1 MNYKGKTCF
10 IVTPIGGDNTDVRRS
25 AEGAIDAVIIPLL
38 TKLGFEKENINVAHR
53 MSQSGSINKQL
64 ITRILE
70 DDLVIVNLTELNPNV
85 MYELAVRHAVRKPVV
100 QICEHGTNLPFDI
113 TDERTIFYTNDMTG
127 VLELK
132 KNLLPLI
139 KTALEEEEIDN
150 PIYRAITSSTIMKDV
165 QVTEPEKYLVE
176 RLDLLEERLANTINE
191 GRYNKNYIFNDFKSG
206 KMYKYLYN
214 FETNEEFFPMRLETQ
229 LQDRNEIIKSVRIN
243 NITKNLYRMVINT
256 YSDIHPSHLRSLV
269 EKTSGLKLQW
279 VENKL
284 AKNYS
289 E

>member
-1 MNYKGKTCF
+1 MDYSEKSCF

-38 TKLGFEKENINVAHR
+38 TEIGFELDNIKVAHR

-132 KNLLPLI
+132 KNLLPLV
-139 KTALEEEEIDN
+139 KTALNEEEELDN
-150 PIYRAITSSTIMKDV
+150 PIYRAITSSTILKDV
-165 QVTEPEKYLVE
+165 QITDSEKYLVE
-176 RLDLLEERLANTINE
+176 RLDLLEERIGNKLNE
-191 GRYNKNYIFNDFKSG
+191 SRFISESKYSERYKKNESSFKYIFGFRADEHPDPF
-206 KMYKYLYN
+206 L
-214 FETNEEFFPMRLETQ
+214 LENKLIQTGV
-229 LQDRNEIIKSVRIN
+229 ISSVRI
-243 NITKNLYRMVINT
+243 IPYGEKLFRLKVGLFEKIPTEE
-256 YSDIHPSHLRSLV
+256 LR
-269 EKTSGLKLQW
+269 KLIRDT
-279 VENKL
+279 VGDELELIGSK
-284 AKNYS
+284 
-289 E
+289 

>member
-1 MNYKGKTCF
+1 MNYNEKTCF

-38 TKLGFEKENINVAHR
+38 TKLGFDRENINVAHR

-150 PIYRAITSSTIMKDV
+150 PIYRAITSSTILKDV
-165 QVTEPEKYLVE
+165 KVTESEKYLVE

-191 GRYNKNYIFNDFKSG
+191 SRYNKNYVFNNFTNG

-214 FETNEEFFPMRLETQ
+214 FETNKEFNPTRLEAR
-229 LQDRNEIIKSVRIN
+229 LQDKNEMIKSVRIN
-243 NITKNLYRMVINT
+243 NITKDLYRMVINT
-256 YSDIHPSHLRSLV
+256 YSDISPSILKSLV
-269 EKTSGLKLQW
+269 ENTLGMELQW
-279 VENKL
+279 VERKAGEKL
-284 AKNYS
+284 F
-289 E
+289 

>member
-1 MNYKGKTCF
+1 MNYNEKTCF

-38 TKLGFEKENINVAHR
+38 TKLGFDRENINVAHR

-100 QICEHGTNLPFDI
+100 QICEHGTDLPFDI
-113 TDERTIFYTNDMTG
+113 NDERTMFYTNDMTG

-132 KNLLPLI
+132 ENLLPLI

-150 PIYRAITSSTIMKDV
+150 PIYRAITSSTILKDV
-165 QVTEPEKYLVE
+165 QVTDSEKYLVE
-176 RLDLLEERLANTINE
+176 RLDLFEERIAKTLNE
-191 GRYNKNYIFNDFKSG
+191 SRYNNNINFNTGKIFTYS
-206 KMYKYLYN
+206 YN
-214 FETNEEFFPMRLETQ
+214 FKATEDFSTLELERRLF
-229 LQDRNEIIKSVRIN
+229 DKNSIKSVQIR
-243 NITKNLYRMVINT
+243 NITEDLYLMKIATYIDISPNHLKRVIKNT
-256 YSDIHPSHLRSLV
+256 TGV
-269 EKTSGLKLQW
+269 EIEW
-279 VENKL
+279 VERSL
-284 AKNYS
+284 AKNKF
-289 E
+289 